1 MVLKCDNFY
10 KFEEYSGFALW
21 LFTEKTGNKEE
32 LDFMKTENFKN
43 TLLDMLDSAGV
54 KVDGNNPWDIKIHDE
69 RFYNR
74 VLAQRSLGL
83 GEAYMDGWWDCQKL
97 DEFFY
102 RIQRSQ
108 IDNKVK
114 PGMLLLFEA
123 LFARVINMQAKSRAF
138 QVGERHYDLGN
149 ELFVNMLDKLMI
161 YSCGYWKD
169 AQTLDE
175 AQANKLDLICRKL
188 GLQPGMKILDIG
200 CGWSGLAKYAAEKYQ
215 VKVVGITVSK
225 EQVDLGKTFCEGLPI
240 EIRLQ
245 DYRDVNEKFDRI
257 VSVGMIEHVGYKNYR
272 TYMDVVNR
280 CLNDDGLFLL
290 HTIGGDKSVTSVD
303 PWMNR
308 YIFPNGMLPSIKQLG
323 NAFEGV
329 FVMEDWHNFS
339 ADYDKTLMAWYR
351 NLTGNWDKIKANYN
365 ERFHRMWNYYLLS
378 CAGAFRSRR
387 IQLWQIVLAKHGIL
401 GGYKSIR

>member
-1 MVLKCDNFY
+1 MSINQDFFSGC
-10 KFEEYSGFALW
+10 YS
-21 LFTEKTGNKEE
+21 EKTDKKEA
-32 LDFMKTENFKN
+32 LDFMKTGNFKN
-43 TLLDMLDSAGV
+43 TLRIMLDSIGV
-54 KVDGNNPWDIKIHDE
+54 KIDGLNPWDIKIHDE

-83 GEAYMDGWWDCQKL
+83 GEAYMDGWWDCEKL

-102 RIQRSQ
+102 RMQRFQ
-108 IDNKVK
+108 IDNQVK
-114 PGMLLLFEA
+114 PGMALLFEA
-123 LFARVINMQAKSRAF
+123 LFARVINLQSKGRAF
-138 QVGERHYDLGN
+138 QVGEKHYDLGN
-149 ELFVNMLDKLMI
+149 DLFINMLDKRMI

-175 AQANKLDLICRKL
+175 AQENKLDLICRKL

-200 CGWSGLAKYAAEKYQ
+200 CGWSGFSKYAAEKYQ

-225 EQVDLGKTFCEGLPI
+225 EQVELGKIICAGLPI

-245 DYRDVNEKFDRI
+245 DYREVDEKFDRI

-290 HTIGGDKSVTSVD
+290 HTIGGDRSVTSVD

-378 CAGAFRSRR
+378 CAGAFRARR
-387 IQLWQIVLAKHGIL
+387 IQLWQIVLSRNGIL